1 MLLIISENIIFPELK
16 RSGYQVFVGKL
27 DTKESFPLYCLLKT
41 TIRNTR

>member
-1 MLLIISENIIFPELK
+1 MLLIILENIIFPEFK
-16 RSGYQVFVGKL
+16 RRGYRVVGKL